1 MLRNYLLLAWKV
13 LLRRKF
19 FTFISLVGISLT
31 LATMLVVAAF
41 IDYHAH
47 PPSPYKKQSRMLFV
61 KTMMGKGKDFT
72 TINEPHYGFHDK
84 YVRPLPGIEAL
95 SIQTETTYI
104 AYPNGQ
110 KVTLTARQ
118 TEASFWDIFDFEFLE
133 GAPFT
138 ADDNTQERLVA
149 VISERTRQQFFGDKP
164 ALGKTIPLGD
174 KTFRIIGVVRN
185 VAETLSAS
193 GDVWYPVSIGMT
205 AKDKS
210 AIMDEDAG
218 GYMSV
223 ILAKSED
230 DFPLIKSEFQA
241 MLPRVQFASNN
252 IKQMYGAANTQFET
266 IFQMFFGF
274 EEDTNLNAE
283 KILSLLTALAIGF
296 MFLPA
301 INLVNVNVSRIL
313 ERTSEI
319 GVRKAFGARSS
330 VLVGQFIVEN
340 LILTLIGGVIGILL
354 AEGILIWIT
363 STGFIAHAV
372 FHLNWRVALYALVM
386 VLVFGLMSGV
396 LPAWKMARLPIVQS
410 LKGGI
415 NA

>member
-1 MLRNYLLLAWKV
+1 MMKNYLLLAWKV

-84 YVRPLPGIEAL
+84 YVRTLPGIEAI

-118 TEASFWDIFDFEFLE
+118 AEASFWDIFDFEFVE

-138 ADDNTQERLVA
+138 AEDNAQERLVA
-149 VISERTRQQFFGDKP
+149 VIAERTRQQFFGDKP
-164 ALGKTIPLGD
+164 ALGKTITLGD
-174 KTFRIIGVVRN
+174 KTYRVIGVVRN
-185 VAETLSAS
+185 VPESFTAS
-193 GDVWYPVSIGMT
+193 GDVWFPVAIGMT
-205 AKDKS
+205 AKDKN
-210 AIMDEDAG
+210 AIMDEGSG

-223 ILAKSED
+223 ILAKSESD
-230 DFPLIKSEFQA
+230 LPSIKSEFQA

-252 IKQMYGAANTQFET
+252 IQRMYGAANTQFET

-274 EEDTNLNAE
+274 EEDTTIDAQ
-283 KILSLLTALAIGF
+283 KILSLLLSLGIGF

-301 INLVNVNVSRIL
+301 INLVNVNMSRIL

-319 GVRKAFGARSS
+319 GVRKAFGAKASA
-330 VLVGQFIVEN
+330 LVGQFIVEN
-340 LILTLIGGVIGILL
+340 LILTLIGGCIGILL
-354 AEGILIWIT
+354 AEGILMWIT
-363 STGFIAHAV
+363 SVGLIAHAV
-372 FHLNWRVALYALVM
+372 FHINVRIVLYALGM
-386 VLVFGLMSGV
+386 IFVFGLMSGA

-415 NA
+415 NV